1 MFCKNCGA
9 EMGESSRFC
18 PRCGNDRMG
27 GIQQK
32 REIVED
38 NHIRYQVKP
47 EFNLPYQILTTLWKA
62 YIFVFYMFYI
72 HKSIKIMVY
81 ISNYTFNNNGY
92 SNCIYSYKTDIWEN
106 AI

>member
-18 PRCGNDRMG
+18 PRCGNDRIG
-27 GIQQK
+27 EIQQK

-38 NHIRYQVKP
+38 NRIS
-47 EFNLPYQILTTLWKA
+47 
-62 YIFVFYMFYI
+62 VFYMFYI
-72 HKSIKIMVY
+72 HKSIQIMVY